1 MMVPMIGD
9 ISGLDSTD
17 FLRVRITSVEKVVL
31 NLETDKNEIARDING
46 WYLKV
51 RDPSSIMSALE
62 PDYIGPRYNERGSK
76 IK

>member
-1 MMVPMIGD
+1 M
-9 ISGLDSTD
+9 
-17 FLRVRITSVEKVVL
+17 VL

-51 RDPSSIMSALE
+51 RDPSSVMSAIE
-62 PDYIGPRYNERGSK
+62 PEYIGPRYNERGSK